1 MLYPSIDKLLEMSDS
16 KYTLVIAASRRA
28 RVIKDGDPLLLA
40 KTKSYKFVGMALE
53 EFYQGQIIIEKR

>member
-28 RVIKDGDPLLLA
+28 RVIKDGDPLLLV
-40 KTKSYKFVGMALE
+40 KTKSHKFVGMALE
-53 EFYQGQIIIEKR
+53 EFYEGQIIIEKR